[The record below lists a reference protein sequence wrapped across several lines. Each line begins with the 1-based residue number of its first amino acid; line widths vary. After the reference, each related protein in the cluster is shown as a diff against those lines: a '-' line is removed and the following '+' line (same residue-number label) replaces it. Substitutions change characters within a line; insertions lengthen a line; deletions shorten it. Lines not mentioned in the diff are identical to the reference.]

1 MVVVFDRPF
10 LFPLPTTIAL
20 VFALCNMCPG
30 TQQQRKEV
38 RLGTIIEWHGSGR
51 LETVAN
57 ATGSTQRYFF
67 KMKTNKRKRSAAESP
82 PTVQDASGN
91 DKVLEPFYNDD
102 CKGGSLLLRSLATT
116 ALSSSYPLIKEL
128 GPSTVMTTNTG
139 REETNSSVSFEI
151 STASAKKF
159 LATGSLPASGLTRI
173 RRVQVFP
180 TREQET
186 MLNEWFGA
194 CRSTYNDCVAL
205 LNRVGCIPT
214 KKGWFQWLRNRFVTN
229 KNIQGRK
236 VWLRNTP
243 KHTREGAIKDFVT
256 ALKAA
261 HTNKKNKN
269 IKKFRMGFRKKSDNE
284 QSILIQKGASGL
296 RVDAQGV
303 HAYTTY
309 LHGPLET
316 RQSLDDVSVNHD
328 CRLLKSN
335 GKFYLAIPIDVAPE
349 EQVTTLENYCSIDPG
364 VRTFASVWSPDG
376 VSEIGDGLATE
387 LYPRLLALDKLRS
400 DIDTEKRRRNRKRKQ
415 AAFERLSARF
425 QSILKDFHYK
435 AAHYLCSTYDN
446 IVIPKFGSKGMS
458 QRDGR
463 RLRTKTVR
471 HMLCLGHAKFRTI
484 LIQTAERMGK
494 NVFVVSEE
502 YTSKTCCNCGALH
515 QKLGG
520 SKRFRC
526 AECGFQ
532 ADRDIHGAFNIF
544 LKFLK
549 ETSASICF

>member
-1 MVVVFDRPF
+1 
-10 LFPLPTTIAL
+10 
-20 VFALCNMCPG
+20 
-30 TQQQRKEV
+30 V

-128 GPSTVMTTNTG
+128 GPSTVMTRNTG

-364 VRTFASVWSPDG
+364 VRNN
-376 VSEIGDGLATE
+376 
-387 LYPRLLALDKLRS
+387 LRS
-400 DIDTEKRRRNRKRKQ
+400 DIDTKKDHRKRKRKKET
-415 AAFERLSARF
+415 FERLSTMF
-425 QSILKDFHYK
+425 QSILKDVRYK
-435 AAHYLCSTYDN
+435 AAHHLCST
-446 IVIPKFGSKGMS
+446 
-458 QRDGR
+458 
-463 RLRTKTVR
+463 
-471 HMLCLGHAKFRTI
+471 
-484 LIQTAERMGK
+484 
-494 NVFVVSEE
+494 
-502 YTSKTCCNCGALH
+502 
-515 QKLGG
+515 
-520 SKRFRC
+520 
-526 AECGFQ
+526 
-532 ADRDIHGAFNIF
+532 
-544 LKFLK
+544 
-549 ETSASICF
+549 